1 MPSLLKFRA
10 YWVYHKSMKIDFKR
24 FLKGGQKFLIISIST
39 IILIGVFPFL
49 EPAQKAEADLT
60 KICEET
66 PEGLI
71 FFQENSLLGV
81 SEPNNPEPKVVKKIR
96 VMVTAYSSTPSETDD
111 TPFITAAG
119 TSVRDGIVANN
130 KYPFGTKIRIPELYG
145 DKIFVVEDRLHC
157 KTSNYLVDIWFPSRQ
172 DALNFGAK
180 ITYIEIL
187 ES

>member
-1 MPSLLKFRA
+1 
-10 YWVYHKSMKIDFKR
+10 MKIDFKR
-24 FLKGGQKFLIISIST
+24 FLRGGQKFLIILISGL
-39 IILIGVFPFL
+39 ILTGISPFL
-49 EPAQKAEADLT
+49 ELTRKAEADLA
-60 KICEET
+60 KFDVNET

-71 FFQENSLLGV
+71 FFQGNSLLGV

-119 TSVRDGIVANN
+119 TSVRDGIIANN

-145 DKIFVVEDRLHC
+145 DKIFVVEDRLHY
-157 KTSNYLVDIWFPSRQ
+157 KTSGYLVDIWFPSRQ